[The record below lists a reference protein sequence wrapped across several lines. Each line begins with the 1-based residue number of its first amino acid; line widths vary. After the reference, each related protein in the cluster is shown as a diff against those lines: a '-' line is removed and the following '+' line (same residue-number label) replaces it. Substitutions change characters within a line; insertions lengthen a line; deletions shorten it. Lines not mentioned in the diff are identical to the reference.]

1 MTSLLEWLSEGIVAQ
16 ALTASPVLYVF
27 ANAAHILA
35 IGLLVGAILPLD
47 LRLLGL
53 FKRTPLQLLGPFLS
67 RAAATGAVLAILTG
81 MALFT
86 VRANEYV
93 GNPAFLTKMGLLA
106 AGIANVV
113 LLRIASPWRRT
124 LSEDRGPWSIKLMAA
139 MSFAIWIAAVIA
151 GRWIGFI

>member
-16 ALTASPVLYVF
+16 ALTASPVLYIF
-27 ANAAHILA
+27 ANAAHILS

-53 FKRTPLQLLGPFLS
+53 FKRTPLQLLGPFLT
-67 RAAATGAVLAILTG
+67 RTAATGAVLAILTG
-81 MALFT
+81 MVLFT

-106 AGIANVV
+106 AGIANVA

-124 LSEDRGPWSIKLMAA
+124 LSEDRAPWPIKLMAA
-139 MSFAIWIAAVIA
+139 LSFAIWIAAVIA